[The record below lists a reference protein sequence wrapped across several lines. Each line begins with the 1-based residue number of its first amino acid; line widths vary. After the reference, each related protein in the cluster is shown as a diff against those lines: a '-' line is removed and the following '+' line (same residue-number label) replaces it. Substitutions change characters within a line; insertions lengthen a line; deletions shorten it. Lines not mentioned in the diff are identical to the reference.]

1 MVRELGAGKVAEWT
15 ESLLHKHEVL
25 SSDPREN
32 LDRALHLFNSKARST
47 ETGGSLE
54 LTDQM
59 V

>member
-1 MVRELGAGKVAEWT
+1 MAEWT

-32 LDRALHLFNSKARST
+32 LDRALHLFNSKAGST

-54 LTDQM
+54 LTDQL